1 MEEKGEARE
10 KEMKENEMELAERLF
25 EIILKA
31 KQGDKEAIEEIIR
44 RFEPLIMNSVKG
56 ADEEIKE
63 ELRQDLIKIIIR
75 AVRNFEIK

>member
-1 MEEKGEARE
+1 
-10 KEMKENEMELAERLF
+10 MKDCERLF

-44 RFEPLIMNSVKG
+44 RFEPLIMNSVKDV
-56 ADEEIKE
+56 DEEIKE
-63 ELRQDLIKIIIR
+63 ELRQDLIEIIIR

>member
-1 MEEKGEARE
+1 
-10 KEMKENEMELAERLF
+10 MELAERLF

-63 ELRQDLIKIIIR
+63 ELRQDLIEIIIR